1 MPWAGWLSGKIY
13 LVWTGRVFLEPIGH
27 PPRCWI
33 VIVGV
38 EVDFKDLL
46 QFLSEIYC
54 RNITLI
60 HLTSD
65 VLSWV
70 GGKGQSAS
78 VCARKAAF
86 ILGHPQRALARWSRE
101 SNYTHAMA
109 FNTQILPVFHFV
121 NHKSTWDGVMKKQR
135 ASSMLLNRLE
145 VHWQLGVW
153 EIHQLGTEA
162 KRFSCCQFALWQ
174 D

>member
-1 MPWAGWLSGKIY
+1 MCSNYLAVWSHCNAALIVNLCAVSWVVIWEDLSSVDWQG
-13 LVWTGRVFLEPIGH
+13 LPGARGSPPP

-54 RNITLI
+54 HNITLI

-86 ILGHPQRALARWSRE
+86 ILGHPQRALAHWSRE
-101 SNYTHAMA
+101 SNYTHATA
-109 FNTQILPVFHFV
+109 FNTQIPPVFHFV
-121 NHKSTWDGVMKKQR
+121 NNKSTRDGVMKKQR
-135 ASSMLLNRLE
+135 ASSML
-145 VHWQLGVW
+145 
-153 EIHQLGTEA
+153 
-162 KRFSCCQFALWQ
+162 
-174 D
+174 